1 VSRILGMAKISTK
14 FQITIPA
21 DVRKRFGLKIG
32 DKMLFIE
39 EGGKLVI
46 QKAE

>member
-1 VSRILGMAKISTK
+1 MGRILGMAKVSTK

-21 DVRKRFGLKIG
+21 DARKEFELKIG

-39 EGGKLVI
+39 EGGKLI
-46 QKAE
+46 LQKAE

>member
-1 VSRILGMAKISTK
+1 MGRILGMAKVSTK
-14 FQITIPA
+14 FQITIPV
-21 DVRKRFGLKIG
+21 DVRKKFGLKIG